1 MYAYRKTISL
11 KLKKFKYYDESGKEI
26 KDKKKLEYIKSIH
39 IPPAYRD
46 VKIDLNPR
54 AKIRVKGIDEA
65 GRKQWLYNPTWNVLR
80 SKQKYCRLIG
90 FGKALPSLRKDIDY
104 KLNNSKEDSKERVI
118 ALILYIII
126 NCKFRIGNKFFRD
139 NYNSYG
145 ITTLTKKQVKVDK
158 NSVLFDFIG
167 KKGVPNKCLL
177 KDKKVSGIIA
187 NLYHNKNSKDNLFTY
202 EGLDKTEHAIS
213 SCDINE
219 YLKKYG
225 KFSSKD
231 FRTWM
236 ANVQYLSHLQE
247 FHKDMKHITEGERKK
262 VVSETVKKTAEELHH
277 TPAICR
283 KSYINQQ
290 LISDYIMK
298 GDVVK
303 GEKGFIA
310 YLEKRCKK

>member
-1 MYAYRKTISL
+1 MLPETTPPGAIQL
-11 KLKKFKYYDESGKEI
+11 EVAPLNDKLVNDMARREMQE
-26 KDKKKLEYIKSIH
+26 
-39 IPPAYRD
+39 
-46 VKIDLNPR
+46 
-54 AKIRVKGIDEA
+54 
-65 GRKQWLYNPTWNVLR
+65 Q
-80 SKQKYCRLIG
+80 
-90 FGKALPSLRKDIDY
+90 
-104 KLNNSKEDSKERVI
+104 
-118 ALILYIII
+118 
-126 NCKFRIGNKFFRD
+126 CK
-139 NYNSYG
+139 
-145 ITTLTKKQVKVDK
+145 
-158 NSVLFDFIG
+158 
-167 KKGVPNKCLL
+167 
-177 KDKKVSGIIA
+177 
-187 NLYHNKNSKDNLFTY
+187 
-202 EGLDKTEHAIS
+202 
-213 SCDINE
+213 NE

-247 FHKDMKHITEGERKK
+247 FHKEMKHITEGERKK